1 MFKIIIVGLAQQ
13 LISSP
18 PPRQLLR
25 TEIEVINVVYFD
37 VAVVVQFYPWFN
49 LYFLLLALVSNSL
62 SYITIPKNKRKENL
76 NQIEG

>member
-1 MFKIIIVGLAQQ
+1 MVGLAQQ

-49 LYFLLLALVSNSL
+49 FYFLLLAFVSNSL
-62 SYITIPKNKRKENL
+62 SYMTIPKNKRKETL